1 MRQLYFR
8 KQHLVFSF
16 LVLIFFLSLNSVSA
30 QKPAAAINGLATD
43 PAMKNGIMSF
53 SLLEKNSGSIIA
65 TYNPNTSLVPAS
77 SLKILTCAY
86 GLKLL
91 GADFKFKTELQT
103 IGAMDAEGT
112 LKGTLILK
120 GYGDPTLGSILTV
133 GSIPLAGVLSE
144 FVSALKAKGIKKID
158 GQVYGDAS
166 FLSSEGI
173 YDTWSWYDLGNYYAT
188 GIYGLNI
195 HDNLYKLNFRQT
207 SSGGKPKVA
216 DVTPLIPGLTFDSEV
231 VCKGTSDNAYIYGAP
246 GQYAL
251 RIRGSIPP
259 GSGNFTI
266 KGSMPEPP
274 LHAAQLMLNA
284 LTDAGIQVTG
294 QAVSSL
300 REPMPNGNRTVLYT
314 HLSQKLKDIVNQTL
328 LNSINVNTEAI
339 MRYCGVVSQKSN
351 YSKESVEG
359 FKAFVSKQIS
369 DNSGFFICDGS
380 GLSSSN
386 CIPSLGFSRMLQEL
400 FQDEKLKDI
409 LVAALPIAGQ
419 SGTLKN
425 YLKDSPA
432 ARNVVAKTGSMDRV
446 RSFSGLITGRTGK
459 EYVFSLIVNNYSC
472 SSSEIKV
479 KIEKFFDQLYLNI

>member
-103 IGAMDAEGT
+103 IGAVDAEGT

-216 DVTPLIPGLTFDSEV
+216 DVTPLSPTF
-231 VCKGTSDNAYIYGAP
+231 
-246 GQYAL
+246 
-251 RIRGSIPP
+251 
-259 GSGNFTI
+259 
-266 KGSMPEPP
+266 
-274 LHAAQLMLNA
+274 
-284 LTDAGIQVTG
+284 
-294 QAVSSL
+294 
-300 REPMPNGNRTVLYT
+300 
-314 HLSQKLKDIVNQTL
+314 
-328 LNSINVNTEAI
+328 
-339 MRYCGVVSQKSN
+339 
-351 YSKESVEG
+351 
-359 FKAFVSKQIS
+359 
-369 DNSGFFICDGS
+369 
-380 GLSSSN
+380 SSS
-386 CIPSLGFSRMLQEL
+386 
-400 FQDEKLKDI
+400 
-409 LVAALPIAGQ
+409 
-419 SGTLKN
+419 
-425 YLKDSPA
+425 
-432 ARNVVAKTGSMDRV
+432 
-446 RSFSGLITGRTGK
+446 
-459 EYVFSLIVNNYSC
+459 YS
-472 SSSEIKV
+472 
-479 KIEKFFDQLYLNI
+479 Q